1 MFHQTLFDVMT
12 TQRQVKFEQNLSDVG
27 VQNFMKLQMVIFNG
41 KLFGVVLG
49 GGGLLLSTL
58 VPHPNSF
65 HIARKLDWGAV
76 KE

>member
-1 MFHQTLFDVMT
+1 MFHQTGFDVLT
-12 TQRQVKFEQNLSDVG
+12 IQLQVKFEENLSDVG
-27 VQNFMKLQMVIFNG
+27 VQNFMTLQMVIFNG
-41 KLFGVVLG
+41 KLFGVKAG
-49 GGGLLLSTL
+49 GILLSSL

>member
-1 MFHQTLFDVMT
+1 MT
-12 TQRQVKFEQNLSDVG
+12 
-27 VQNFMKLQMVIFNG
+27 LQMVIFNG
-41 KLFGVVLG
+41 KKVGVAG
-49 GGGLLLSTL
+49 GGGVLLSTL

>member
-1 MFHQTLFDVMT
+1 MI
-12 TQRQVKFEQNLSDVG
+12 
-27 VQNFMKLQMVIFNG
+27 LQMVIFNEE
-41 KLFGVVLG
+41 KVGVKALG
-49 GGGLLLSTL
+49 GGFLLSTL